1 MNNILKIVGAA
12 GLLATAA
19 VTVAATTFAGEPLP
33 AERQA
38 IVTHLGGKASAVT
51 YWVKDSKGYEVITTV
66 DAAAEPDATPA
77 VIRVSTLLQPGQ
89 QQVISLP
96 GPVGRSGTTLKIS
109 RVADHVE
116 VEKVGALSF

>member
-1 MNNILKIVGAA
+1 MKNILKIAGAA

-51 YWVKDSKGYEVITTV
+51 YWVKDAKGYEVITTL
-66 DAAAEPDATPA
+66 DAAAEPGANPA
-77 VIRVSTLLQPGQ
+77 VVRVSTLLQPGQ

-109 RVADHVE
+109 RVADRVE

>member
-1 MNNILKIVGAA
+1 MNTILKIVGAA

-51 YWVKDSKGYEVITTV
+51 YWVKDAKGYEVITTV
-66 DAAAEPDATPA
+66 DAAAEPNAAPA

-109 RVADHVE
+109 RVADRVE
-116 VEKVGALSF
+116 VEKVGALAF

>member
-1 MNNILKIVGAA
+1 MNNILKIAGAA

-51 YWVKDSKGYEVITTV
+51 YWVKDAKGYEVITTL
-66 DAAAEPDATPA
+66 DAAAEPGASPA
-77 VIRVSTLLQPGQ
+77 VVRVSTLLQPGQ
-89 QQVISLP
+89 QQLISMP
-96 GPVGRSGTTLKIS
+96 GPVGREGTTLKIS
-109 RVADHVE
+109 RIADRIEVQKVA
-116 VEKVGALSF
+116 ALSY